1 MGYNPLRRYRGG
13 KVVDLTILIAIP
25 LILFALAYWAMR

>member
-13 KVVDLTILIAIP
+13 KVVDIAILVAIP
-25 LILFALAYWAMR
+25 VILAALALWAMK

>member
-13 KVVDLTILIAIP
+13 KVVDVAILIAIP
-25 LILFALAYWAMR
+25 VILAVLAWWAMR

>member
-13 KVVDLTILIAIP
+13 RFADLAILIGT
-25 LILFALAYWAMR
+25 ALVIVALVVWASR

>member
-13 KVVDLTILIAIP
+13 KATDVALMIGTLMVIALLVV
-25 LILFALAYWAMR
+25 WASR